1 MFILKILNFHNH
13 KTELFFEI
21 ETSNCC
27 NSHYNSTI
35 YGRNKKKTMNISK
48 YPKQEKQGKYS
59 FNSKKKY
66 NYC

>member
-1 MFILKILNFHNH
+1 MA
-13 KTELFFEI
+13 EI
-21 ETSNCC
+21 
-27 NSHYNSTI
+27 
-35 YGRNKKKTMNISK
+35 KKKTMNISK